1 MQTMNKTPSKYMNK
15 KDPRGSGLGPVA
27 QKILLLLF
35 GGLALGLSRNPRNYF
50 KIMGAIAADWK
61 EIDRENLRRTIN
73 RLYES
78 KLIKTAR
85 NKDGTFTLTLSRE
98 GKEKALTYKA
108 QSIKILPMKKWDRKW
123 RIVLFDIPEKSRI
136 VRDAL
141 RRALVRAGFFEYH
154 KSVFVHPFEC
164 SDEVN
169 FIIEFFEV
177 RPHVRFILAEHIDN
191 AIHLKK
197 IFKLK

>member
-1 MQTMNKTPSKYMNK
+1 MDKTPSKYMNK

-27 QKILLLLF
+27 QKILLLLL

-50 KIMGAIAADWK
+50 KIMGAIAGDWK

-98 GKEKALTYKA
+98 GKEKALTHKA

-141 RRALVRAGFFEYH
+141 RRALVRAGFFEYQ

-164 SDEVN
+164 QNEID
-169 FIIEFFEV
+169 FIIEFFHA
-177 RPHVRFILAEHIDN
+177 RPYTRFVIADSLDN
-191 AIHLKK
+191 EFHLKK
-197 IFKLK
+197 HFELE